1 MKKIT
6 AKELEH
12 KLAAGEDVN
21 IIDVREDKEVAGGKI
36 PGAKH
41 IPLGELEERLDE
53 IDKDQHHY
61 VTCYG
66 GSRGSK
72 ASGLL
77 SLKGFDVTN
86 MEDGMSKWEGKTE

>member
-6 AKELEH
+6 AKELEQ

-61 VTCYG
+61 VTCYA

-77 SLKGFDVTN
+77 FLKGFDVTN